1 MKESYISDLY
11 VFEEKGKPGQ
21 REEQVQVK
29 KGRGIRGDLHFE
41 DPDAPVSI
49 CTCFVKEWM
58 KLLTPTA
65 LSSALTK
72 IRDLKQIYGLRRRA
86 SRLVF
91 KKECRSD
98 AAKQALRS
106 GGGRA
111 GAFRSVQECRKDF
124 PAF

>member
-11 VFEEKGKPGQ
+11 VFEEKGKPGR

-49 CTCFVKEWM
+49 CTCFVREWM
-58 KLLTPTA
+58 K
-65 LSSALTK
+65 
-72 IRDLKQIYGLRRRA
+72 QQEVEGLA

-111 GAFRSVQECRKDF
+111 GAFRSAQECRKDF